1 MLLMNYYER
10 YVFSVIRQRNEDLYF
25 LCCSN
30 TVVYMYYILIAG
42 VALAIVVLL
51 MVIVFYELVATKVL
65 LCTRVKAIYVE

>member
-42 VALAIVVLL
+42 VALAIES
-51 MVIVFYELVATKVL
+51 F
-65 LCTRVKAIYVE
+65 